1 MVCVWKEIPVC
12 HCSALVCL
20 GVKIKMV
27 KEKKK
32 KKEIFFQIKKLQ
44 KNVLDREW

>member
-12 HCSALVCL
+12 QCSALVCL

-32 KKEIFFQIKKLQ
+32 KRDFFSDQKLQ
-44 KNVLDREW
+44 KNVLDRER